1 MTADIATA
9 ASALFNPGYGR
20 AIYGGLRHRLTG
32 AMCPC

>member
-20 AIYGGLRHRLTG
+20 AIYGGLRYR
-32 AMCPC
+32 M